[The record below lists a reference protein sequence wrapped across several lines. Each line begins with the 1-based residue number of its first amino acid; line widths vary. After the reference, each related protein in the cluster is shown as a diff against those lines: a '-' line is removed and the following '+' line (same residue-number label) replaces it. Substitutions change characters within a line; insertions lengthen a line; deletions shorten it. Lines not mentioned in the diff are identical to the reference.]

1 MSTTTMPRSHLLMI
15 LAICVA
21 WGMNFLASATSLRE
35 MPPLLFTTLR
45 LLPLIP
51 LLLPWMKWP
60 RRTQWPRLIIVSIC
74 TGVLHF
80 GLNFWAIREAGNVS
94 SPAIVLQ
101 SYIPMA
107 TVLAVVF
114 LGERIGWRTWTGIGV
129 SFAGVLV
136 LGFDPMVLATPFALL
151 LMLLSALALAV
162 GTVVMRG
169 LKGMHPIGMQ
179 GWVALIAIGPL
190 LLWSGLVEQDHWQV
204 IRDASAMAWLG
215 VAWACLMA
223 SVLGHALFYW
233 LVQRHPVSIIT
244 PYLLLAPVFAVLLGI
259 AFWGDRPGP
268 RLYLGGAM
276 VLGGVLF
283 IALRAQ
289 ARARSV
295 PDPAA

>member
-1 MSTTTMPRSHLLMI
+1 MPTTQLPRNHLL
-15 LAICVA
+15 LVLLICLA
-21 WGMNFLASATSLRE
+21 WGMNFLTSAAALRE

-45 LLPLIP
+45 LLPLAL
-51 LLLPWMKWP
+51 LLLPWMRWP
-60 RRTQWPRLIIVSIC
+60 QRKQWLRLSVVAIC
-74 TGVLHF
+74 NGVIHF
-80 GLNFWAIREAGNVS
+80 GLNFWAIREAGNLS
-94 SPAIVLQ
+94 SPAIVVQ

-107 TVLAVVF
+107 AVLAVVF
-114 LGERIGWRTWTGIGV
+114 LGERIGWRTWTGITV

-169 LKGMHPIGMQ
+169 LVGMHPIGMQ
-179 GWVALIAIGPL
+179 GWIAVIAIGPL
-190 LLWSGLVEQDHWQV
+190 MAWSALVEEGQLQALQ
-204 IRDASAMAWLG
+204 DASAVAWFG

-233 LVQRHPVSIIT
+233 LVQRHPVSTIT
-244 PYLLLAPVFAVLLGI
+244 PYLLLAPVLAIALGI

-268 RLYLGGAM
+268 RLWLGGAM

-283 IALRAQ
+283 IALRARV
-289 ARARSV
+289 RARTL
-295 PDPAA
+295 PEPA

>member
-1 MSTTTMPRSHLLMI
+1 MPPSRLPSTHLLLI
-15 LAICVA
+15 LIVCLV
-21 WGMNFLASATSLRE
+21 WGMNFLTSAAALRE
-35 MPPLLFTTLR
+35 MPPLLFTSLR
-45 LLPLIP
+45 LAPLVV
-51 LLLPWMKWP
+51 LLLPWMRWP
-60 RRTQWPRLIIVSIC
+60 RARQWPRLVVVAIC
-74 TGVLHF
+74 NGVLHF
-80 GLNFWAIREAGNVS
+80 GLNFWAIREAGNLS

-114 LGERIGWRTWTGIGV
+114 LGERIGWRTWTGIGI

-136 LGFDPMVLATPFALL
+136 LGFDPMVLDTPFALM

-169 LKGMHPIGMQ
+169 LIGMDPIGMQ
-179 GWVALIAIGPL
+179 GWIAVIALGPL
-190 LLWSGLVEQDHWQV
+190 LAWSALVEQGQWQAL
-204 IRDASAMAWLG
+204 REASLLAWFG

-233 LVQRHPVSIIT
+233 LVQRHPVSTLT
-244 PYLLLAPVFAVLLGI
+244 PYLLLTPVIAIILGI

-283 IALRAQ
+283 IAIR
-289 ARARSV
+289 ARARTRRL
-295 PDPAA
+295 PEPG

>member
-1 MSTTTMPRSHLLMI
+1 MSPTTMPRSHLLLI
-15 LAICVA
+15 LVICVA
-21 WGMNFLASATSLRE
+21 WGMNFLTSAVSLRE

-45 LLPLIP
+45 LLPLIL

-60 RRTQWPRLIIVSIC
+60 RRDQWLRLVVVSIC

-80 GLNFWAIREAGNVS
+80 GLNFWAISAAGNVS

-107 TVLAVVF
+107 TVMAVAF

-136 LGFDPMVLATPFALL
+136 LGFDPMVLATPFALV
-151 LMLLSALALAV
+151 LMLLSALALAA
-162 GTVVMRG
+162 GTVVMRE
-169 LKGMHPIGMQ
+169 LEGMHPIGMQ

-190 LLWSGLVEQDHWQV
+190 VVWSALVEQGQWQA
-204 IRDASAMAWLG
+204 IREASPAAWFG
-215 VAWACLMA
+215 VVWACLIA

-233 LVQRHPVSIIT
+233 LVQRHPVSVLT

-268 RLYLGGAM
+268 RLYVGGAM

-289 ARARSV
+289 LRARTV
-295 PDPAA
+295 PKPA